1 MVIPMRR
8 YSFFVYHK
16 DYDQFLEKVRD
27 LSVVHLV
34 EREEEQ
40 VNENGDTLAKNID
53 SLKKSLNYLSKRDVK
68 ASKKKLDIDCLLE
81 VDKIN
86 SLRYDFDKAHQ
97 KIDAVE
103 KDMELLEPWGN
114 FSFDLLDKLEE
125 SGVQVGFFKVA
136 AKHFE
141 TSWSD
146 ENSIEIVQDNGK
158 HIYFMTVF
166 KEGVGDNIFPA
177 AELIRLPEKNLAE
190 LTTQKESISSEMASI
205 AGKLDEKAK
214 TVGVAF
220 DAEILNLE
228 QKLDFINASMNG
240 NYQVD
245 DKLII
250 VDGWIRRD
258 KEKVLQSY
266 LDESGTVYLTRKPVP
281 GENVPVALKNN
292 FFSRLFEPIGQM
304 FSLPTYDEMDLT
316 VFFAPFFML
325 FFGMCLG
332 DAGYGLVI
340 FLGTSIGRFF
350 VKKELKPLMTL
361 GTVLGFSTMIVG
373 ALTGTVFGVW
383 LMDSGSQS
391 IKDLIV
397 IKSNGTLFYLSLAIG
412 LVQILLGMA
421 LRAINRMRQFG
432 FKYGLSS
439 IGWLIMVPSLVL
451 IMMKQA
457 ESVANITIF
466 VGIGLILFFNDVKAN
481 IFVRLGKGLWE
492 LYDITGFFGD
502 VLSYVR
508 LFALGIS
515 SAILGLVI
523 NSIGGQFLEIPVL
536 GPVLFVLFLV
546 VGHLGNML
554 ISGLG
559 SFVHPMR
566 LTFVEFYKNAGFTGG
581 GKSFKPF
588 TLKIKK

>member
-34 EREEEQ
+34 EREDEQ
-40 VNENGDTLAKNID
+40 VNESGDALTKNID
-53 SLKKSLNYLSKRDVK
+53 SIKKTLKYLSNRDVEV
-68 ASKKKLDIDCLLE
+68 SKKQLDLDCLLE

-97 KIDAVE
+97 KIDAIE

-114 FSFDLLDKLEE
+114 FSFDLIDKLEE
-125 SGVQVGFFKVA
+125 SGVRVGFFRVA
-136 AKHFE
+136 AKHFDA
-141 TSWSD
+141 SWSK

-158 HIYFMTVF
+158 NIYFMGIF
-166 KEGVGDNIFPA
+166 RDGEEGNPFTD
-177 AELIRLPEKNLAE
+177 AELIRLPEQNLAE
-190 LTTQKESISSEMASI
+190 LTTQKDSTTNEMNKI
-205 AGKLDEKAK
+205 AATLDEKAK
-214 TVGVAF
+214 TITVAF
-220 DAEILNLE
+220 ETEIISLE
-228 QKLDFINASMNG
+228 QKLDFINASMTG
-240 NYQVD
+240 SYQVD

-250 VDGWIRRD
+250 VDGWIRKD

-292 FFSRLFEPIGQM
+292 FFSRLFEPIGKM

-340 FLGTSIGRFF
+340 FLGTFIGRFF

-397 IKSNGTLFYLSLAIG
+397 IKSNGTLFYLALAIG
-412 LVQILLGMA
+412 LVQILMGMV
-421 LRAINRMRQFG
+421 LRAINKMRQFG

-439 IGWLIMVPSLVL
+439 VGWFIMVSSLVL

-466 VGIGLILFFNDVKAN
+466 VGIGLILFFNDLKAN
-481 IFVRLGKGLWE
+481 IFARLGKGIWE

-523 NSIGGQFLEIPVL
+523 NSIGGQFLGIPIL

>member
-34 EREEEQ
+34 EREDEQ
-40 VNENGDTLAKNID
+40 VNENADALTKNID
-53 SLKKSLNYLSKRDVK
+53 SLKKTLKYLSKRDVEV
-68 ASKKKLDIDCLLE
+68 SKKQLDLDCLLE
-81 VDKIN
+81 VDEIN
-86 SLRYDFDKAHQ
+86 ALRSNFDSAHH
-97 KIDAVE
+97 KFDAIE
-103 KDMELLEPWGN
+103 KDIELLKPWGN
-114 FSFDLLDKLEE
+114 FSFDLIVKLRD
-125 SGVQVGFFKVA
+125 SGVRVEFFRIA
-136 AKHFE
+136 TKHFDE
-141 TSWSD
+141 SWSK
-146 ENSIEIVQDNGK
+146 ENSIEIVHDDGK
-158 HIYFMTVF
+158 NIYFMTVF
-166 KEGVGDNIFPA
+166 KEGVEDIVFPN
-177 AELIRLPEKNLAE
+177 AELIRLPEESLEE
-190 LTTQKESISSEMASI
+190 LKTQKDDITNEIDKIAS
-205 AGKLDEKAK
+205 KLDEKAK
-214 TVGVAF
+214 TVTVAF
-220 DAEILNLE
+220 ENKILSLE
-228 QKLDFINASMNG
+228 QKLEFINASMNG

-250 VDGWIRRD
+250 VDGWIRKD

-340 FLGTSIGRFF
+340 FLGTLIGRFF

-397 IKSNGTLFYLSLAIG
+397 IKSNGTLFYLALVIG

-421 LRAINRMRQFG
+421 LRAINQMRQFG

-439 IGWLIMVPSLVL
+439 VGWFIMVSSLVL

-466 VGIGLILFFNDVKAN
+466 VGIGLILLFNDVKAN
-481 IFVRLGKGLWE
+481 IFARLGKGIWE

-523 NSIGGQFLEIPVL
+523 NSIGGQFLGIPIL

-546 VGHLGNML
+546 VGHVGNML